1 MFKKNFQIIAFVFF
15 SLALILPAQYA
26 NAASSSFVLSSGQV
40 RVGDIF
46 IAELKLEDI
55 SQKINAMDGLIIFD
69 PAFLQ
74 VKDVSTGDSVF
85 QLWPRTPDF
94 SSIEGKIMFTG
105 GVPSGTMGGSIV
117 KIAFLAKKAGQAN
130 FYLSDDS
137 ALYLN
142 DGKGTKTSAQNQK
155 VALTVL
161 ESDASMPTQNIW
173 QESLSGDKFAPKNLI
188 IQLGSD
194 PYTFD
199 GKYFISFFAED
210 KESGIDHYEVKEGD
224 KDFVTTASPYVLTD
238 QSLKSKIF
246 VKAVD
251 KAGNEKIKE
260 FKQSKAFYLQP
271 WFIALI
277 LVLIVYFIWRKKK
290 SSPQAVA
297 K

>member
-1 MFKKNFQIIAFVFF
+1 MFKKNFKIISFTFF
-15 SLALILPAQYA
+15 GLALIFAANFAQ
-26 NAASSSFVLSSGQV
+26 AATSSFVLSTGQV
-40 RVGDIF
+40 RVGDVF
-46 IAELKLEDI
+46 VAELKLEDLN
-55 SQKINAMDGLIIFD
+55 QKINAMDGLVIFD

-74 VKDVSTGDSVF
+74 VQDVSTGDSVF
-85 QLWPRTPDF
+85 KLWPRTPDF
-94 SSIEGKIMFTG
+94 TSIEGKIMFTG

-117 KIAFLAKKAGQAN
+117 KVAFLAKKAGQAN

-137 ALYLN
+137 ILYLN

-161 ESDASMPTQNIW
+161 ESDGSVPAQNTW
-173 QESLSGDKFAPKNLI
+173 QENLTSDKISPKNLI
-188 IQLGSD
+188 IQLGKD

-224 KDFVTTASPYVLTD
+224 KDFVTTVSPYILAD

-251 KAGNEKIKE
+251 KAGNAKTVE
-260 FKQSKAFYLQP
+260 FKNTKAFYLQP
-271 WFIALI
+271 WFIG
-277 LVLIVYFIWRKKK
+277 LVLIAVIYFIWQKKK
-290 SSPQAVA
+290 KKKTNS
-297 K
+297 

>member
-1 MFKKNFQIIAFVFF
+1 MFKKNFQIIVFTFF
-15 SLALILPAQYA
+15 SLALILPAQFA
-26 NAASSSFVLSSGQV
+26 HAASSSFVLSTGQV
-40 RVGDIF
+40 RAGDVF
-46 IAELKLEDI
+46 VAELNLADLE
-55 SQKINAMDGLIIFD
+55 QKINAMDGLIIFD

-85 QLWPRTPDF
+85 KLWPRTPDF
-94 SSIEGKIMFTG
+94 TSIEGKIMFTG
-105 GVPSGTMGGSIV
+105 GVPSGTIGGSIV

-161 ESDASMPTQNIW
+161 ESDGSVPVQNTW
-173 QESLSGDKFAPKNLI
+173 QESLSSDKFAPKNLI

-224 KDFVTTASPYVLTD
+224 KDFVATASPYVLTD

-251 KAGNEKIKE
+251 KADNEIIKE
-260 FKQSKAFYLQP
+260 FKQSKVFYLQP
-271 WFIALI
+271 WFIIIIIAL
-277 LVLIVYFIWRKKK
+277 LVYFIWQKKK
-290 SSPQAVA
+290 I
-297 K
+297 KK

>member
-1 MFKKNFQIIAFVFF
+1 MFKKNFQIIVLTFF
-15 SLALILPAQYA
+15 SLVLILPAQYVH
-26 NAASSSFVLSSGQV
+26 AASSSFVLSTGQV
-40 RVGDIF
+40 RVGDVF
-46 IAELKLEDI
+46 VAELNLADLE
-55 SQKINAMDGLIIFD
+55 QKINAMDGLIIFD

-85 QLWPRTPDF
+85 KLWPRTPDF
-94 SSIEGKIMFTG
+94 TSIEGKIMFTG

-161 ESDASMPTQNIW
+161 ESDGSVPAQNTW
-173 QESLSGDKFAPKNLI
+173 QESLSSDKISPKNLI
-188 IQLGSD
+188 IQLGKD

-251 KAGNEKIKE
+251 KAGNAKTVE
-260 FKQSKAFYLQP
+260 FKNTKAFYLQP
-271 WFIALI
+271 WFIIIIIAL
-277 LVLIVYFIWRKKK
+277 LIYFIWQKKK
-290 SSPQAVA
+290 I
-297 K
+297 KK

>member
-1 MFKKNFQIIAFVFF
+1 MFKKNFQIIAFTFF
-15 SLALILPAQYA
+15 GLALIFSANFAQ
-26 NAASSSFVLSSGQV
+26 AASSSFILSTGQV
-40 RVGDIF
+40 RVGDVF
-46 IAELKLEDI
+46 VAELNLEDLN
-55 SQKINAMDGLIIFD
+55 QKINAMDGLIIFD

-85 QLWPRTPDF
+85 NLWPRTPDF
-94 SSIEGKIMFTG
+94 TSIEGKIMFTG

-155 VALTVL
+155 VALTIL
-161 ESDASMPTQNIW
+161 ESDGSVPAQNTW
-173 QESLSGDKFAPKNLI
+173 QESLSSDKFAPKNLI
-188 IQLGSD
+188 IQLGKD

-224 KDFVTTASPYVLTD
+224 KDFVTTASPYVLID

-251 KAGNEKIKE
+251 KAGNAKTVE
-260 FKQSKAFYLQP
+260 FKNTKAFYLQP
-271 WFIALI
+271 WFIALV
-277 LVLIVYFIWRKKK
+277 LALIVYFIWRKKK
-290 SSPQAVA
+290 I
-297 K
+297 KK